1 MDLLF
6 RLAVIEC
13 GVLLL
18 SFFGMVLWKIAVGE
32 ISLAGLLTT
41 KEPGGGSTFSPARL
55 QLLIFTVVVAG
66 TYLHAALATPRPQAL
81 PTLPNSVI
89 AVLGGSHA
97 VYLGGKTLSTFIQPL
112 LRNPR

>member
-66 TYLHAALATPRPQAL
+66 NYLHAALATPRPHAL
-81 PTLPNSVI
+81 PPLPNSVI

-97 VYLGGKTLSTFIQPL
+97 VYLGGKALSTFIQPL